1 MGKTLKTDFTKD
13 DVRMTHKHI
22 KCIQYFLAI
31 WKMWI
36 KTTVRY
42 YNISMWMTKIKKKK
56 VITSNVNQHIEKL
69 DFSYLGG
76 GNAKWYRH
84 SGKQFGNSLQK

>member
-31 WKMWI
+31 WKM
-36 KTTVRY
+36 
-42 YNISMWMTKIKKKK
+42 
-56 VITSNVNQHIEKL
+56 
-69 DFSYLGG
+69 
-76 GNAKWYRH
+76 
-84 SGKQFGNSLQK
+84 